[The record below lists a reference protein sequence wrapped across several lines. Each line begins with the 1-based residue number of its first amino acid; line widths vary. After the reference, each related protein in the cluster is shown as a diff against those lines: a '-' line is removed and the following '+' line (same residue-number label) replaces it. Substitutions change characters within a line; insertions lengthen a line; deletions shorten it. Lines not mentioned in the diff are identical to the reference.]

1 MVVNKPAGLLTQAV
15 EGIQSLHNQLV
26 EQLKHRDQH
35 PGQPFIGLPH
45 RLDRG
50 TSGVV
55 LIAKNQRALR
65 RFGDQFHHRLIQK
78 YYLAWVHG
86 ELPPGNALWSDYVRK
101 IEDQPQAEIVEETT
115 PAAKLA
121 QMEIQPVVLAQG
133 QSLVLVRLLTGR
145 MHQIRIQF
153 ASRGFPVVGDELYG
167 SSQALSDS
175 EDIRLRPL
183 GLHALRLEFRHPQSA
198 VPLAVNAPVPDY
210 WNVSVDL
217 FTACQELANSCH
229 ASAAV
234 WGWPVQIKPA

>member
-26 EQLKHRDQH
+26 EQLKQRDQH

-133 QSLVLVRLLTGR
+133 QSLVLVRLLTG
-145 MHQIRIQF
+145 
-153 ASRGFPVVGDELYG
+153 DELYG